1 MPSSLIATFVV
12 LAVASVIGVIVA
24 WIAFT
29 AEESISEPSAEA
41 QYDLALKFAE
51 RIEQDAR
58 STRRQLAGAG
68 R

>member
-24 WIAFT
+24 WVAFT
-29 AEESISEPSAEA
+29 TEEPVSEPSAD
-41 QYDLALKFAE
+41 QYDLALKYAE
-51 RIEQDAR
+51 RMEQEAR
-58 STRRQLAGAG
+58 TTRRQLVAAG